1 MRCRVTLS
9 ESSVPLREILDV
21 MDDKTFECHQ
31 TSCVAGVCVCVC
43 VLVPG
48 GPGRDAGCVSDSGV
62 SFRPPVVAE
71 KVSRVSVSL
80 E

>member
-31 TSCVAGVCVCVC
+31 TSCVAGVCVCV
-43 VLVPG
+43 G
-48 GPGRDAGCVSDSGV
+48 AGRAGSGRGV
-62 SFRPPVVAE
+62 C
-71 KVSRVSVSL
+71 L
-80 E
+80 